1 MNYEITWALM
11 KIVLNHI
18 IMKNNYFKKYQAEKC
33 QTSLRSNVSLYV
45 IIHSSLAVVDIKTK
59 ECIE

>member
-1 MNYEITWALM
+1 MNYENTWALM
-11 KIVLNHI
+11 KIVFNHI

-45 IIHSSLAVVDIKTK
+45 IIHSSLAVDIKTK